1 MATTTFILDVRT
13 LKERVLKILRK
24 GGIPQGYE
32 FADTEIA
39 LKTMPPA
46 YDVATFNGVVNTTLL
61 PAKAG
66 VRYHIFG
73 MDINA
78 HNDDQTDCYRISVTA
93 TLKGAVQHCAICYL
107 NVGETNGY
115 SGSKYT
121 PGNFL
126 TDVNTAVSV
135 NFDGAPSGARGFVYY
150 KEVLDNAV

>member
-1 MATTTFILDVRT
+1 MATTTFILDIRSI
-13 LKERVLKILRK
+13 KERVLKLLRK

-46 YDVATFNGVVNTTLL
+46 YDVATFNGVANTTLL
-61 PAKAG
+61 PAKPG

-78 HNDDQTDCYRISVTA
+78 HNNQNTNCYRISITA
-93 TLKGAVQHCAICYL
+93 TIKGVLQHVAICYL
-107 NVGETNGY
+107 TVGEPNGY

-126 TDVNTAVSV
+126 TDENTAVSV
-135 NFDGAPSGARGFVYY
+135 NFDGMPEGARGIVFY

>member
-1 MATTTFILDVRT
+1 MATTTFILDVRSI
-13 LKERVLKILRK
+13 KERVLKLLRK

-61 PAKAG
+61 PAKPG

-73 MDINA
+73 MDINVF
-78 HNDDQTDCYRISVTA
+78 NDQSTNCSRASITA
-93 TLKGAVQHCAICYL
+93 TIKGVLQHVAVCYVL
-107 NVGETNGY
+107 VGEPNGY
-115 SGSKYT
+115 FGTKYT

-135 NFDGAPSGARGFVYY
+135 NFDGMPKGARGFVYY